1 MSGKMKDIKVR
12 INVVGINRGWAEAV
26 AYKDFFRKREIGRIG
41 MAVEGEYE
49 IKYFRVREAVR
60 HQGIG
65 KKLMDKMVQEVI
77 KDGGTSLSVYPHSEL
92 YEGETYIKNE
102 LLYKIYKELGFEFVK
117 KNVDMNSSN
126 NKMIMPLR
134 GVPLC

>member
-1 MSGKMKDIKVR
+1 
-12 INVVGINRGWAEAV
+12 
-26 AYKDFFRKREIGRIG
+26 